1 MKVWIPV
8 FCSLIALAGVIAPLL
23 IANGRQGD
31 RNVAEAQRVG
41 DSIRIAYLTERLAA
55 ADRGRVVSERHWVRH
70 GTTEPAP
77 TTERPTPMPTDT
89 AKIHVLAQADS
100 AAASES
106 VAVQPAPL
114 RALFGGKAMVR
125 KLPGLVPGKTKP

>member
-41 DSIRIAYLTERLAA
+41 DSIRIAYLTERLAR
-55 ADRGRVVSERHWVRH
+55 ADRDRVVSDRHSRRY
-70 GTTEPAP
+70 GT
-77 TTERPTPMPTDT
+77 PTPEPEPETPVTAATDT
-89 AKIHVLAQADS
+89 ALIHVLAQADS

-114 RALFGGKAMVR
+114 RALFGGKATVL
-125 KLPGLVPGKTKP
+125 KQPGLVPEKRSP